1 MYSKALAAGDIA
13 GVKRGVTADR
23 VKEMDSPDFKKMF
36 GLVQALQPKNI
47 KITGGT
53 IDGDTATLL
62 ATGKDESG
70 TTNGTITM
78 VKEGGAWKVKEEEW
92 KSKS

>member
-1 MYSKALAAGDIA
+1 MYSKALVAGDIA

-53 IDGDTATLL
+53 MDGDTATLL